1 MRTREIVRGGLFL
14 AALVVAGAKLQ
25 AAALDEADLDAKIE
39 TLRKGDFTVR
49 LPAVSGTVAYKM
61 VRHDFPFGTCVNA
74 RVLLADGPDADKYRE
89 TLQKYFNAAVD
100 EGSMKWKYMEPA
112 PGRHVDDVP
121 MKVWQKCRELGIPMR
136 GHCIF
141 WGTGPGPAD
150 WHKTLAPKALEKAM
164 KARAERVLALFR
176 GKIAEWDLNNEMI
189 HGDVYA
195 KALGLKTGAPYFKWC
210 KAIAPDVA
218 FYVNDYNILSGKD
231 ADRYIAHIQGL
242 LADGAE
248 VGGIGVQ
255 GHFDAGAPPS
265 KTVWGVLGKLRRFG
279 LPVKVTEFDINTKDE
294 ARQAADTRRF
304 YKLCFAHPAVRGI
317 LMWGF
322 WEGRHW
328 RPEGALWRK
337 DWSIKPNGREYVRLV
352 TDEWVTRGEGRAS
365 ADGRLA
371 FRGFYGTYRFT
382 AGGRTFTASFAPGRC
397 EASASPEK
405 P

>member
-1 MRTREIVRGGLFL
+1 MRTRGIVGGEWFL
-14 AALVVAGAKLQ
+14 AALVVAGAELH
-25 AAALDEADLDAKIE
+25 AASLDDADLDAKIE
-39 TLRKGDFTVR
+39 TLRKGDFKVH
-49 LPAVSGTVAYKM
+49 LPAFPGPVAYQM

-89 TLQKYFNAAVD
+89 TLVAYFNAAVD
-100 EGSMKWKYMEPA
+100 EGSMKWKNMEPE

-121 MKVWQKCRELGIPMR
+121 MNVWQKCHELGIPMR

-141 WGTGPGPAD
+141 WGTNQGPAE
-150 WHKTLAPKALEKAM
+150 WHKTLAPEALEKAM
-164 KARAERVLALFR
+164 KARADRVLALFR
-176 GKIAEWDLNNEMI
+176 GKIAEWDLNNEML

-195 KALGLKTGAPYFKWC
+195 KALGLANGAAYFKWC
-210 KAIAPDVA
+210 KAVAPDVT
-218 FYVNDYNILSGKD
+218 FYVNDYAILAGD
-231 ADRYIAHIQGL
+231 ADPYVAHIRAMQ
-242 LADGAE
+242 ADGAAI
-248 VGGIGVQ
+248 GGIGVQ
-255 GHFDAGAPPS
+255 GHFQGGAPPS
-265 KTVWGVLGKLRRFG
+265 EKVWTNLDKLGALG
-279 LPVKVTEFDINTKDE
+279 LPVKVTEFDIQMSDETK
-294 ARQAADTRRF
+294 QAADTRRF

-352 TDEWVTRGEGRAS
+352 TDEWVTRGEGRVS

-397 EASASPEK
+397 EATASPEK

>member
-1 MRTREIVRGGLFL
+1 MRTRGIVGGGLFL
-14 AALVVAGAKLQ
+14 AALVVAGAELH

-39 TLRKGDFTVR
+39 ALRKGDFTVR
-49 LPAVSGTVAYKM
+49 LPAVSGPVAYEM
-61 VRHDFPFGTCVNA
+61 VRHDFPFGTCVSA
-74 RVLLADGPDADKYRE
+74 RVLLAEGPDADKYRE
-89 TLQKYFNAAVD
+89 TLRKHFNAAVA
-100 EGSMKWKYMEPA
+100 ENCMKWGNMEPR
-112 PGRHVDDVP
+112 PGYRGDDVP
-121 MKVWQKCRELGIPMR
+121 RKVWQKCHELGIPMR

-141 WGTGPGPAD
+141 WGTNQGPAE
-150 WHKTLAPKALEKAM
+150 WHKTLAPADLEKAM
-164 KARAERVLALFR
+164 KARAERVLGLFR
-176 GKIAEWDLNNEMI
+176 GKIAEWDLNNEML

-195 KALGLKTGAPYFKWC
+195 KALGLENGAAYFKWC
-210 KAIAPDVA
+210 KAIASDVT
-218 FYVNDYNILSGKD
+218 FYVNDYGILGGD
-231 ADRYIAHIQGL
+231 ADAYVAHIRAMQ
-242 LADGAE
+242 ADGAE
-248 VGGIGVQ
+248 IGGIGVQ
-255 GHFDAGAPPS
+255 GHFNGGAPSS
-265 KTVWGVLGKLRRFG
+265 KKVWTNLDKLGALG
-279 LPVKVTEFDINTKDE
+279 LPIKVTEFDINTKDE
-294 ARQAADTRRF
+294 ARQAAGTRGF

-328 RPEGALWRK
+328 KPDAALWRK

-352 TDEWVTRGEGRAS
+352 TEEWVTRGEGTAS